1 MSEVNESSS
10 SWREG
15 TGSVVGDTEIRYNS
29 RYSAVGGG
37 YGGGPAGVEVKGKD
51 GENWKFHAVEFAKGF
66 AEMSVEFGK
75 GVRDVLKQSVIRED
89 SILVRKVGPLCCK
102 VCRRLSFL
110 NEYLPEDRDPAH
122 AWSVIFF
129 VLFLASAV
137 LIASNDNIYPT
148 TSVKKVCIHPPSASR
163 ISLPDGRHLAY
174 QQQGVPAELARFSM
188 IAPHSFVSSRLAGI
202 PGIKTSLLQEYGI
215 RLVTYDLPGFGE
227 SDPHPSRNLESSAM
241 DMLHLSYAVN
251 VTDKFW
257 VVGFSD
263 GCMHAWAALRYIPDR
278 IAGAVMVA
286 PMVSP
291 YEPRMT
297 KEEKS
302 KMWKKWT
309 TKKKNMY
316 ILARKFPRLLPY
328 FYQRSFLSGV
338 HGQIETRLALSLG
351 IRDKALLEHPLF
363 EKFWQR
369 DVEESVRQ
377 KNAKPFVEEAV
388 LQVSNWGF
396 SPADLKVQRKRPGKG
411 IMHWIKSLFGQT
423 EEILTGFLGQI
434 HVWQGMED
442 MVVPPSTSDFLQ
454 RVLPD
459 AMVHRLLYEG
469 HFTYFY
475 FCDEC
480 HRHIFSTVFG
490 KPQGPLTPEPE
501 PEPEPDQSPIQ
512 NDDGETQDTIL
523 GDVATDEENVS
534 SVVNPDKEDY
544 ID

>member
-1 MSEVNESSS
+1 MADVNESSS
-10 SWREG
+10 WRESIS
-15 TGSVVGDTEIRYNS
+15 SVVGDTGIRYNS
-29 RYSAVGGG
+29 SYVA
-37 YGGGPAGVEVKGKD
+37 AEMKGND
-51 GENWKFHAVEFAKGF
+51 AENWKFHAVEFAKGF
-66 AEMSVEFGK
+66 GEMSVEFGK
-75 GVRDVLKQSVIRED
+75 GVRDVLKQSVIKED
-89 SILVRKVGPLCCK
+89 SILVRKIGVPCYK

-122 AWSVIFF
+122 AWSVILF
-129 VLFLASAV
+129 VLFIASAV
-137 LIASNDNIYPT
+137 LIASNDYPT
-148 TSVKKVCIHPPSASR
+148 PSVRKVYIHPPSASR
-163 ISLPDGRHLAY
+163 ILLPDGRHLAY
-174 QQQGVPAELARFSM
+174 HQQGVPAELSRFSM
-188 IAPHSFVSSRLAGI
+188 IAPHSFLSSRLAGI
-202 PGIKTSLLQEYGI
+202 PGIKTSLLEEYGI

-257 VVGFSD
+257 VVAYSGGS
-263 GCMHAWAALRYIPDR
+263 MHAWAALRYIPDR

-286 PMVSP
+286 PMVNP
-291 YEPRMT
+291 YEPKMT
-297 KEEKS
+297 KEEKN
-302 KMWKKWT
+302 KMWKNWT
-309 TKKKNMY
+309 AKKKAMH

-328 FYQRSFLSGV
+328 FYRRSFLSGV
-338 HGQIETRLALSLG
+338 HDQIEARLALSLG

-363 EKFWQR
+363 DEFWQR
-369 DVEESVRQ
+369 DLEESVRQ

-411 IMHWIKSLFGQT
+411 ILHWIKSLYGQT
-423 EEILTGFLGQI
+423 EEILTGFIGQI

-490 KPQGPLTPEPE
+490 NPQGPLVPEPE
-501 PEPEPDQSPIQ
+501 AEQSPIQ
-512 NDDGETQDTIL
+512 NDDGETQDTIM

-534 SVVNPDKEDY
+534 SLVNSDKEDY

>member
-1 MSEVNESSS
+1 MSEVNDY
-10 SWREG
+10 
-15 TGSVVGDTEIRYNS
+15 VVGDTGIRYNS
-29 RYSAVGGG
+29 SYSADAAGGDG
-37 YGGGPAGVEVKGKD
+37 GSYGCETPAA
-51 GENWKFHAVEFAKGF
+51 ENWKYHAVEFAKGF

-75 GVRDVLKQSVIRED
+75 GVRDVLKQSVIKED
-89 SILVRKVGPLCCK
+89 SILVKKIGPPFVK
-102 VCRRLSFL
+102 VCGRLSFL
-110 NEYLPEDRDPAH
+110 NEYLPEDRDPAY

-148 TSVKKVCIHPPSASR
+148 PSVKKVCIHPPNASR
-163 ISLPDGRHLAY
+163 ILLPDGRHLAY
-174 QQQGVPAELARFSM
+174 HEQGVPAELARFSM
-188 IAPHSFVSSRLAGI
+188 IAPHSFLSSRLAAGI

-257 VVGFSD
+257 VVGYSG

-286 PMVSP
+286 PMVNP

-297 KEEKS
+297 KVEKN
-302 KMWKKWT
+302 KMWKTWT
-309 TKKKNMY
+309 TKKKAMY

-328 FYQRSFLSGV
+328 FYHRSFLSRV
-338 HGQIETRLALSLG
+338 HGPIETRLALSLG
-351 IRDKALLEHPLF
+351 IRDKALLEHPSF
-363 EKFWQR
+363 EDFWQR
-369 DVEESVRQ
+369 DLEEAVRQ

-411 IMHWIKSLFGQT
+411 IVHWIKSLYGQT

-434 HVWQGMED
+434 HIWQGMED
-442 MVVPPSTSDFLQ
+442 MVVPPSTTDFLQ

-480 HRHIFSTVFG
+480 HRRIFSTLFG
-490 KPQGPLTPEPE
+490 NPQGPLVPEPE
-501 PEPEPDQSPIQ
+501 ADQSPIQ
-512 NDDGETQDTIL
+512 NNDGETPDTIL
-523 GDVATDEENVS
+523 GDTTTEEENVS
-534 SVVNPDKEDY
+534 CVVNSDKEEEDY

>member
-1 MSEVNESSS
+1 MSKVNESS

-15 TGSVVGDTEIRYNS
+15 IGSVVGDTEIRYNS

-37 YGGGPAGVEVKGKD
+37 YGGVPAAVEEGEVKGR
-51 GENWKFHAVEFAKGF
+51 GAENWKFHAVEFAKGF

-89 SILVRKVGPLCCK
+89 SILVRKVGVPCYK

-137 LIASNDNIYPT
+137 LIASNDDIYPT
-148 TSVKKVCIHPPSASR
+148 TSVKKVCVHPPSASR
-163 ISLPDGRHLAY
+163 ILLPDGRHLAY

-257 VVGFSD
+257 VVGFSG
-263 GCMHAWAALRYIPDR
+263 GCMHSWAALRYIPDR
-278 IAGAVMVA
+278 IVGAVMVA

-309 TKKKNMY
+309 TKKKAMY
-316 ILARKFPRLLPY
+316 ILARKFPRLLPC
-328 FYQRSFLSGV
+328 FYRRSFLSGV

-351 IRDKALLEHPLF
+351 LRDNALLEHPLF
-363 EKFWQR
+363 EEFWQR
-369 DVEESVRQ
+369 DLEESVRQ

-396 SPADLKVQRKRPGKG
+396 SPADLKVQRKHTGKG
-411 IMHWIKSLFGQT
+411 ILHRIKSLFGQT

-459 AMVHRLLYEG
+459 AILHRLLYEG

-490 KPQGPLTPEPE
+490 NPQGPHAPEPE
-501 PEPEPDQSPIQ
+501 PKPDQSPIQ

-534 SVVNPDKEDY
+534 TVVSSDKEDY

>member
-1 MSEVNESSS
+1 MSEVNDY
-10 SWREG
+10 
-15 TGSVVGDTEIRYNS
+15 VVGDTGIRYNS
-29 RYSAVGGG
+29 SYSTDAAGGDG
-37 YGGGPAGVEVKGKD
+37 GSYGGETPAAKAA
-51 GENWKFHAVEFAKGF
+51 ENWKYHAVEFAKGF

-75 GVRDVLKQSVIRED
+75 GVRDVLKQSVIKED
-89 SILVRKVGPLCCK
+89 SILVKKIGPPFVK
-102 VCRRLSFL
+102 VCGRFSFL
-110 NEYLPEDRDPAH
+110 NEYLPEDRDPAY

-148 TSVKKVCIHPPSASR
+148 PSVKKVCIHPPNASR
-163 ISLPDGRHLAY
+163 ILLPDGRHLAY
-174 QQQGVPAELARFSM
+174 HEQGVPAELARFSM
-188 IAPHSFVSSRLAGI
+188 IAPHSFLSSRLAGI

-257 VVGFSD
+257 VVGYSG

-286 PMVSP
+286 PMVNP

-297 KEEKS
+297 KVEKN
-302 KMWKKWT
+302 KMWKTWT
-309 TKKKNMY
+309 TKKKAMY

-328 FYQRSFLSGV
+328 FYHRSFLSRV
-338 HGQIETRLALSLG
+338 HGPIETRLALSLG
-351 IRDKALLEHPLF
+351 IRDKALLEHPSF
-363 EKFWQR
+363 EDFWQR
-369 DVEESVRQ
+369 DLEEAVRQ

-411 IMHWIKSLFGQT
+411 IVHWIKSLYGQT
-423 EEILTGFLGQI
+423 EEILAGFLGQI
-434 HVWQGMED
+434 HIWQGMED
-442 MVVPPSTSDFLQ
+442 MVVPPSTTDFLQ

-480 HRHIFSTVFG
+480 HRRIFSTLFG
-490 KPQGPLTPEPE
+490 NPQGPVVPEPE
-501 PEPEPDQSPIQ
+501 ADQSPIQ
-512 NDDGETQDTIL
+512 NNDGETPDTIL
-523 GDVATDEENVS
+523 GDTTTEEENVS
-534 SVVNPDKEDY
+534 CVVNSDKEEEDY

>member
-1 MSEVNESSS
+1 MSEVNDS
-10 SWREG
+10 SWS
-15 TGSVVGDTEIRYNS
+15 SVVGDTQIRYNS
-29 RYSAVGGG
+29 SYSSVARG
-37 YGGGPAGVEVKGKD
+37 YSGKTPAAAVEVAE
-51 GENWKFHAVEFAKGF
+51 ENWKFHVVEFVKGF

-89 SILVRKVGPLCCK
+89 SVIVRRVGVPFNR

-110 NEYLPEDRDPAH
+110 NEYLPEDRDPVH

-129 VLFLASAV
+129 VLFLAFAV
-137 LIASNDNIYPT
+137 LIASNDDIFPT
-148 TSVKKVCIHPPSASR
+148 PSVKKVYIHPPSASR
-163 ISLPDGRHLAY
+163 ILLPDGRQLAY
-174 QQQGVPAELARFSM
+174 HQLGIPAELARFSM
-188 IAPHSFVSSRLAGI
+188 IASHSFLSSRLAGI
-202 PGIKTSLLQEYGI
+202 PGIKTSLLEEYGV
-215 RLVTYDLPGFGE
+215 RLITYDLPGFGE
-227 SDPHPSRNLESSAM
+227 SDPHPLRNLESSAM

-257 VVGFSD
+257 VMGYSG

-286 PMVSP
+286 PMVNP

-309 TKKKNMY
+309 TKRRAMY

-328 FYQRSFLSGV
+328 FYHRSFLSGV

-351 IRDKALLEHPLF
+351 IRDKALLEHPSF
-363 EKFWQR
+363 EEFWQR
-369 DVEESVRQ
+369 DLEESVRQ

-411 IMHWIKSLFGQT
+411 IRHWIKSLYGQT

-442 MVVPPSTSDFLQ
+442 MVVPPCTSDFLQ

-469 HFTYFY
+469 HFTSFY

-480 HRHIFSTVFG
+480 HRNIFSTVFG
-490 KPQGPLTPEPE
+490 NPQGPLVPEPE
-501 PEPEPDQSPIQ
+501 SDQTPIE
-512 NDDGETQDTIL
+512 NEYGTIL
-523 GDVATDEENVS
+523 GDITTDEENVS
-534 SVVNPDKEDY
+534 SLVNSDKEDY